1 MRIIAKATLRGFW
14 QKHPD
19 SKEQLLSWY
28 KNFSKMSYSNPN
40 QIKGV
45 YRSADQVGN
54 GRIVFNIC
62 GNDYRLIVHFNYKFQ
77 FGYIRFIGTHK
88 EYDTI
93 KDIKNI

>member
-1 MRIIAKATLRGFW
+1 MRIIAKATLRDFW
-14 QKHPD
+14 TKHPN

-28 KNFSKMSYSNPN
+28 KNFSKLSYSNPN
-40 QIKGV
+40 EIKQV
-45 YRSADQVGN
+45 YKSADQVGN

-62 GNDYRLIVHFNYKFQ
+62 RNDYRLIVRFNYKFQ

-88 EYDTI
+88 EYDKI